1 MTSTRPP
8 IACSPLTLRGRR
20 GRSVGGTAEFW
31 LKACLS
37 LQAAVTCQNER
48 VKQLPPGIPP
58 ANSAKW
64 HSRRW
69 WDGLGYTR
77 ARSLTNPS
85 WQRDVHWLIQVAV
98 GQQPHMPAEEQAHYN
113 AILATLR
120 RYPRT
125 ANGTLDADAAW
136 DEVLATIDELS
147 LDRHARHL
155 AAVKA
160 VRLPPNRGGLLYAA
174 SGSRTRVVS

>member
-1 MTSTRPP
+1 
-8 IACSPLTLRGRR
+8 
-20 GRSVGGTAEFW
+20 
-31 LKACLS
+31 
-37 LQAAVTCQNER
+37 
-48 VKQLPPGIPP
+48 
-58 ANSAKW
+58 
-64 HSRRW
+64 
-69 WDGLGYTR
+69 
-77 ARSLTNPS
+77 
-85 WQRDVHWLIQVAV
+85 
-98 GQQPHMPAEEQAHYN
+98 MPAEEQAHYN